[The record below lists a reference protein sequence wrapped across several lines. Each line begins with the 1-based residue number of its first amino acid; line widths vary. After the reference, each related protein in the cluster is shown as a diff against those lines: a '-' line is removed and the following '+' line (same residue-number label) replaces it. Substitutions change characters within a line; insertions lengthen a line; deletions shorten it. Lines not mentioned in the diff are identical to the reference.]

1 MFEFIDENDLT
12 FEREVNRL
20 TAIQNFG
27 ISAPEQARTPS
38 RGASSALDLSA
49 APLSAILDAL
59 PQMVRISDPSGRLE
73 YRNRRFYE
81 FTGATPGEVEAED
94 WKKVVHPEDGE
105 GAWAEWCR
113 CLQTGE
119 EYEARYRVRHHS
131 GAYRWILARAT
142 PNFDEKGNIVR
153 WFGTS
158 TDIHEQ
164 RRAEEALR
172 TSEERLRLALE
183 TTALGIWDADL
194 VTGTR
199 EWTREAR
206 NILGLAP
213 EGPTTRETFLD
224 HVHPED
230 RTRMEAKFFAS
241 QPESILSYQEE
252 CRIIRADTGEERWVA
267 TSGRTILNTEGK
279 AIRKLG
285 TIQDITAR
293 KEAEVETWRAANHDT
308 LTGLPNRLHFQ
319 NRLERALA
327 DAKRQSV
334 SLSLLLIDL
343 DNFKDVNDSLGH
355 HAGDTLLYETANRLL
370 STARDCDV
378 VARIG
383 GDEFAV
389 LATELPKIGG
399 VTGLAETIIRR
410 LGQPFAYDGRT
421 LVIRASVG
429 LAVFPEHDTDPTE
442 LMKDADIALYRA
454 KTEGGNQVVSYSRN
468 MREATEL
475 RLETGR
481 QVRAALIKDQ
491 ITPYYQPKICLTT
504 GVIVG
509 FEVLARWEHPERGL
523 LTPQAF
529 GVAFDD
535 LDLAKALGKR
545 MIGKVASDLCKWLIA
560 GLDPGRVAINFSSAE
575 FSQPELADEVF
586 RILKFAKVPA
596 RHLEIEVTEKVLL
609 EGRAGLVADILGEFR
624 RKGVQIAL
632 DDFGTGYASLTH
644 LKEFPV
650 DHIKIDQSFI
660 RDLETDPNSAAIV
673 AAVISL
679 GKSLGQ
685 QVTAEG
691 VETEGQAQRLREM
704 GCHNGQGYLFAKPAP
719 FLLATRLL
727 TGLDR
732 CDSRQGAM
740 TQLR

>member
-1 MFEFIDENDLT
+1 MFEFIDENDLS
-12 FEREVNRL
+12 FERKVDRPTL
-20 TAIQNFG
+20 PQNFG
-27 ISAPEQARTPS
+27 ISVPEQARTPG
-38 RGASSALDLSA
+38 RVASSALDLSA
-49 APLSAILDAL
+49 GPLSAILDAL

-73 YRNRRFYE
+73 YRNKRFYE
-81 FTGATPGEVEAED
+81 FTGATSGEIEAED
-94 WKKVVHPEDGE
+94 WKKVVHPGDGE
-105 GAWAEWCR
+105 GAWAEWRR
-113 CLQTGE
+113 CLRTGE

-131 GAYRWILARAT
+131 GEYRWILARAN
-142 PNFDEKGNIVR
+142 PNYDDKGNIVR

-172 TSEERLRLALE
+172 ISEERLRLALE

-213 EGPTTRETFLD
+213 EAPTTRETFLD
-224 HVHPED
+224 RVHPED
-230 RTRMEAKFFAS
+230 RTRMEAKFFAL

-267 TSGRTILNTEGK
+267 TSGRTLLNTEGK

-293 KEAEVETWRAANHDT
+293 KEGEVETWRAANYDT

-319 NRLERALA
+319 SRLERALT
-327 DAKRQSV
+327 DANRQSV

-343 DNFKDVNDSLGH
+343 DNFKDVNDSFGH
-355 HAGDTLLYETANRLL
+355 HAGDTLLFETANRLL
-370 STARDCDV
+370 STVRAYDV
-378 VARIG
+378 VARLG

-389 LATELPKIGG
+389 LVIEPPKLGG
-399 VTGLAETIIRR
+399 VSGLAETIIRR

-421 LVIRASVG
+421 LVSRASVG

-442 LMKDADIALYRA
+442 LMKDADVALYRA
-454 KTEGGNQVVSYSRN
+454 KTEGGNRVVSYSRG

-504 GVIVG
+504 GATVG

-545 MIGKVASDLCKWLIA
+545 MIGKVASDLRKWLNA

-575 FSQPELADEVF
+575 FSQPDLADEVF
-586 RILKFAKVPA
+586 HILKLAKIPA
-596 RHLEIEVTEKVLL
+596 RYLEIEVTEKVLL
-609 EGRAGLVADILGEFR
+609 EGRAGLVAGILGEFR

-660 RDLETDPNSAAIV
+660 RDLEADPDSAAIV

-704 GCHNGQGYLFAKPAP
+704 GCHNGQGYLFAKPVP
-719 FLLATRLL
+719 FLLATRFL
-727 TGLDR
+727 TGLDW
-732 CDSRQGAM
+732 CDSR
-740 TQLR
+740 

>member
-1 MFEFIDENDLT
+1 MFEFVGENDLT
-12 FEREVNRL
+12 FERKVDRL
-20 TAIQNFG
+20 TASRNFG
-27 ISAPEQARTPS
+27 ISVPEQAHTPS
-38 RGASSALDLSA
+38 RVASSALDHSA

-94 WKKVVHPEDGE
+94 WKKVVHLEDGE

-113 CLQTGE
+113 CLRTGE
-119 EYEARYRVRHHS
+119 DYEARYRVRHHS
-131 GAYRWILARAT
+131 GEYRWILARAT
-142 PNFDEKGNIVR
+142 PDYDDKGNIVR

-213 EGPTTRETFLD
+213 EAPTTRETFLD
-224 HVHPED
+224 RIHPED
-230 RTRMEAKFFAS
+230 RSRMEAKFFAP

-252 CRIIRADTGEERWVA
+252 CRIIRADTGEEKCVA
-267 TSGRTILNTEGK
+267 ASGRTIIDNAGR

-285 TIQDITAR
+285 TIHDITAR
-293 KEAEVETWRAANHDT
+293 KEAEVEIWRAANHDT

-327 DAKRQSV
+327 DAKQQCV

-343 DNFKDVNDSLGH
+343 DDFKDVNDSLGH
-355 HAGDTLLYETANRLL
+355 HAGDTLLCETANRLL

-378 VARIG
+378 VARLG
-383 GDEFAV
+383 GDEFAILV
-389 LATELPKIGG
+389 TELPKIGG

-410 LGQPFAYDGRT
+410 LSQPFAYEGRI
-421 LVIRASVG
+421 LVSRASVG
-429 LAVFPEHDTDPTE
+429 LAVFPEHDADPTE

-454 KTEGGNQVVSYSRN
+454 KTQGGNQVVSYSRN
-468 MREATEL
+468 LRELTIQ

-481 QVRAALIKDQ
+481 QVRAALTKDQ
-491 ITPYYQPKICLTT
+491 ITPYFQPKICLRT
-504 GVIVG
+504 GATVG

-545 MIGKVASDLCKWLIA
+545 MIGKVASDLRKWLNA

-575 FSQPELADEVF
+575 FSQPDLADEVF
-586 RILKFAKVPA
+586 RILKLAKIPT
-596 RHLEIEVTEKVLL
+596 RYLEIEVTEKVLL
-609 EGRAGLVADILGEFR
+609 KGRAGLVADILGEFR

-660 RDLETDPNSAAIV
+660 RDLETDPDSAAIV

-704 GCHNGQGYLFAKPAP
+704 GCHNGQGYLFTKPVP
-719 FLLATRLL
+719 FLQATRLL
-727 TGLDR
+727 TGSDR
-732 CDSRQGAM
+732 CDSSQGAM